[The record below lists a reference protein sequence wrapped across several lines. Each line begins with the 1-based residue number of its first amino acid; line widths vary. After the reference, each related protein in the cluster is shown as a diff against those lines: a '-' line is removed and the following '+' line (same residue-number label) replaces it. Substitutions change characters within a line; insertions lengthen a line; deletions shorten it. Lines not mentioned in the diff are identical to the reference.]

1 MAMILGSPRY
11 DNDRSASRFLEI
23 HYCSASVD
31 GAKPPGG
38 GRIFGSPD
46 AAHRTTTP

>member
-11 DNDRSASRFLEI
+11 DNGRSASRFLEI
-23 HYCSASVD
+23 HYCNASVD

-38 GRIFGSPD
+38 GRIFG
-46 AAHRTTTP
+46 